1 MQGVKQNESPL
12 LATSWIK
19 LGFQPASV
27 AVPVWVGTSN
37 IVPQIL
43 TAPSQSNAPL
53 CDISL
58 KLKEECF
65 PYIKWNEGENYVLLE
80 KLGNVDNTGI
90 MQLIIPFDK
99 EIMGRVDKLLG
110 KWRKSNFSAK
120 DVLKFNDEID
130 RQIPIFYSIN
140 FEVKQ

>member
-1 MQGVKQNESPL
+1 
-12 LATSWIK
+12 
-19 LGFQPASV
+19 
-27 AVPVWVGTSN
+27 
-37 IVPQIL
+37 
-43 TAPSQSNAPL
+43 
-53 CDISL
+53 
-58 KLKEECF
+58 
-65 PYIKWNEGENYVLLE
+65 
-80 KLGNVDNTGI
+80 